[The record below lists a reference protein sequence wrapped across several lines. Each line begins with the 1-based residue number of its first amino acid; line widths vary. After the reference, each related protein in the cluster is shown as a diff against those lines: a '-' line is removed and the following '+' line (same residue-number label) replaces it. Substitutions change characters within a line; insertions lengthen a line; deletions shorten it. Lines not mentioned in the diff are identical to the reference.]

1 MRYNLVA
8 KENNQNILS
17 KIMTLQVHPS
27 SPPSNCSGLLDL
39 STNMKAMSAFT
50 VRVIMGLPST

>member
-1 MRYNLVA
+1 MA

-27 SPPSNCSGLLDL
+27 SPPSKCSGLLDL
-39 STNMKAMSAFT
+39 STNMKAMSAFI
-50 VRVIMGLPST
+50 VRVIVGLPST